1 MARWWPG
8 CDWSATRPPRC
19 SRTSATDSSAW
30 PMGKKQDMP
39 PQHRSPDQPEPG
51 GQKGHPGV
59 VDSRASSGVDP
70 GQESAGQEQPR
81 VDPEL
86 QAARDEAQANF
97 GRYQRLAAD
106 FENYKRRTR
115 QELADRPQYANE
127 EFLPKRVPILG
138 NLRRALDHASEGIGR
153 NWFDGLRMVVRQ
165 FEDTLQSQGVLPIPA
180 VGEKFDP
187 SKHEAIAREETDEH
201 EEGTIVEEMQPGY
214 RLHERVLR
222 PTLVKVAHPR
232 ALKS

>member
-1 MARWWPG
+1 
-8 CDWSATRPPRC
+8 
-19 SRTSATDSSAW
+19 
-30 PMGKKQDMP
+30 MGKKQDMP

-51 GQKGHPGV
+51 GQDSRPGV
-59 VDSRASSGVDP
+59 VDSRASSAID
-70 GQESAGQEQPR
+70 AEQAVPHS

-86 QAARDEAQANF
+86 QAARDEAEANF
-97 GRYQRLAAD
+97 ARYQRLAAD

-115 QELADRPQYANE
+115 QELADRTQYANE
-127 EFLPKRVPILG
+127 ELLRKLLPILD
-138 NLRRALDHASEGIGR
+138 NLRRALDHAPEGSDR
-153 NWFDGLRMVVRQ
+153 NWLTGLRMVVRQ
-165 FEDTLQSQGVLPIPA
+165 FEDTLEAQGVSAIPA

>member
-1 MARWWPG
+1 
-8 CDWSATRPPRC
+8 
-19 SRTSATDSSAW
+19 
-30 PMGKKQDMP
+30 MGKKQDVP

-51 GQKGHPGV
+51 GQKGRPGV
-59 VDSRASSGVDP
+59 VDSRASSAVDAEKE
-70 GQESAGQEQPR
+70 GAGQDQPS

-97 GRYQRLAAD
+97 ARYQRLAAD

-115 QELADRPQYANE
+115 QELADRTQYANE
-127 EFLPKRVPILG
+127 ELLRKLLPILD
-138 NLRRALDHASEGIGR
+138 NLRRALDHAPEGIDR

-165 FEDTLQSQGVLPIPA
+165 FEDTLQAQGVSPIRA

-187 SKHEAIAREETDEH
+187 SQHEAIAREETDEH

>member
-1 MARWWPG
+1 
-8 CDWSATRPPRC
+8 
-19 SRTSATDSSAW
+19 
-30 PMGKKQDMP
+30 MGKKQDMP
-39 PQHRSPDQPEPG
+39 PKHRSPDQPEPG
-51 GQKGHPGV
+51 EQKGRPGV
-59 VDSRASSGVDP
+59 VDSRASSAVDAE
-70 GQESAGQEQPR
+70 QEGAGQGQPR

-86 QAARDEAQANF
+86 QAARDEVQANF
-97 GRYQRLAAD
+97 ARYQRLAAD

-115 QELADRPQYANE
+115 QELGDRTQYANE
-127 EFLPKRVPILG
+127 ELLRKLLPILD
-138 NLRRALDHASEGIGR
+138 NLRRALDHAPEGVDR
-153 NWFDGLRMVVRQ
+153 NWFEGLRMVVRQ
-165 FEDTLQSQGVLPIPA
+165 FEDTMQAQGVSPIPA

-187 SKHEAIAREETDEH
+187 SQHEAIAREETDEH

>member
-1 MARWWPG
+1 
-8 CDWSATRPPRC
+8 
-19 SRTSATDSSAW
+19 
-30 PMGKKQDMP
+30 MGKKQDMP

-51 GQKGHPGV
+51 GQDSRPGV
-59 VDSRASSGVDP
+59 VDSRASS
-70 GQESAGQEQPR
+70 AINAEQAVPHS

-97 GRYQRLAAD
+97 ARYQRLAAD

-115 QELADRPQYANE
+115 QELADRTQYANE
-127 EFLPKRVPILG
+127 ELLRKLLPILD
-138 NLRRALDHASEGIGR
+138 NLHRALDHAPEGVDR
-153 NWFDGLRMVVRQ
+153 NWFDGLRTVVRQ
-165 FEDTLQSQGVLPIPA
+165 FEDTLQAQGVSPIPA

-201 EEGTIVEEMQPGY
+201 EEGTVVEEMQPGY

>member
-1 MARWWPG
+1 
-8 CDWSATRPPRC
+8 
-19 SRTSATDSSAW
+19 
-30 PMGKKQDMP
+30 MGKKQDMP
-39 PQHRSPDQPEPG
+39 PQHQSPDQPEPG
-51 GQKGHPGV
+51 GQTGRPGI
-59 VDSRASSGVDP
+59 VDSRASSVVDAE
-70 GQESAGQEQPR
+70 QEAARQDQPR

-97 GRYQRLAAD
+97 ARYQRLAAD

-115 QELADRPQYANE
+115 QELADRTQYANE
-127 EFLPKRVPILG
+127 ELLRKLLPILD
-138 NLRRALDHASEGIGR
+138 NLHRALDHAPEGIDR
-153 NWFDGLRMVVRQ
+153 NWFDGLRTVVRQ
-165 FEDTLQSQGVLPIPA
+165 FEDTLQAQGVSPIPA

-187 SKHEAIAREETDEH
+187 LKHEAIAREETDEH

>member
-1 MARWWPG
+1 
-8 CDWSATRPPRC
+8 
-19 SRTSATDSSAW
+19 
-30 PMGKKQDMP
+30 MGKKQDMP

-51 GQKGHPGV
+51 GQNSHPGV
-59 VDSRASSGVDP
+59 VDSRASSAVD
-70 GQESAGQEQPR
+70 AEQAVPQS

-97 GRYQRLAAD
+97 ARYQRLAAD

-115 QELADRPQYANE
+115 VELADRTQYANE
-127 EFLPKRVPILG
+127 ELLRKLLPILD
-138 NLRRALDHASEGIGR
+138 NLRRALDHAPEGSDR

-165 FEDTLQSQGVLPIPA
+165 FEDTLQAQGVSPIPA

>member
-1 MARWWPG
+1 
-8 CDWSATRPPRC
+8 
-19 SRTSATDSSAW
+19 
-30 PMGKKQDMP
+30 MP
-39 PQHRSPDQPEPG
+39 PEHRSPDQAEPG
-51 GQKGHPGV
+51 AQTSTPGV
-59 VDSRASSGVDP
+59 VDSRASSALDAE
-70 GQESAGQEQPR
+70 QQTLRQEQPG

-86 QAARDEAQANF
+86 RAARDEVQANF
-97 GRYQRLAAD
+97 ARYQRLAAD

-115 QELADRPQYANE
+115 QDLADRTQYANE
-127 EFLPKRVPILG
+127 ELLRKLLPILD
-138 NLRRALDHASEGIGR
+138 NLRRALDHAPEGVDR

-165 FEDTLQSQGVLPIPA
+165 FEDTLQAQGVTSIPA

-187 SKHEAIAREETDEH
+187 SQHEAIAREETDEQ

>member
-1 MARWWPG
+1 
-8 CDWSATRPPRC
+8 
-19 SRTSATDSSAW
+19 
-30 PMGKKQDMP
+30 MGKKQDMP
-39 PQHRSPDQPEPG
+39 PQRRSPDQPEPG
-51 GQKGHPGV
+51 GQKGRPGV
-59 VDSRASSGVDP
+59 VDSRASSAVDAE
-70 GQESAGQEQPR
+70 QEGAGQGQPS

-97 GRYQRLAAD
+97 ARYQRLAAD

-115 QELADRPQYANE
+115 QELADRTQYANE
-127 EFLPKRVPILG
+127 ELLRKLLPILD
-138 NLRRALDHASEGIGR
+138 NLRRALDHAPEGIDR

-165 FEDTLQSQGVLPIPA
+165 FEDTLQAQGVSPIPA

-187 SKHEAIAREETDEH
+187 SQHEAIAREETDEH

>member
-1 MARWWPG
+1 
-8 CDWSATRPPRC
+8 
-19 SRTSATDSSAW
+19 
-30 PMGKKQDMP
+30 MP
-39 PQHRSPDQPEPG
+39 PQHRSPDQEPG
-51 GQKGHPGV
+51 GQKSRPGV
-59 VDSRASSGVDP
+59 VDSRASSAVDSEQA
-70 GQESAGQEQPR
+70 GAGQDQPR
-81 VDPEL
+81 ADPEL
-86 QAARDEAQANF
+86 QGARDEAQANF
-97 GRYQRLAAD
+97 ARYQRLAAD

-115 QELADRPQYANE
+115 QELADRTQYANE
-127 EFLPKRVPILG
+127 ELLRKLLPILD
-138 NLRRALDHASEGIGR
+138 NLRRALDHAPEGIDR
-153 NWFDGLRMVVRQ
+153 NWSDGLRMVVRQ
-165 FEDTLQSQGVLPIPA
+165 FEDTLQAQGVSPIPA